1 MHAGTRYCKHVFPLA
16 AYLFVWIHPTSLCM
30 CVCLCLRYFP
40 KTSANYKLQ
49 IPSPFHELNLLCSPL
64 PQPKWL
70 LVCYCP
76 NPNDYSYATAPTQM
90 MTRMLLSQSKWLLV
104 YYCPNPNDYSY
115 ATVPTQMI
123 TRMLSLSLPLH
134 TCITHVYIRILHTCI
149 QTLLYYAR
157 ATLLCPLRNQFK
169 TSSISSKVM
178 ITNAIHN
185 GKHLIWSRL
194 WYIFYIYVHI
204 SSSDYR
210 SGWGVSR
217 PFIVPAPPAFSQIK
231 SNHRLAIVCGSSH
244 CPTNGIQA
252 TTWPSWPRRLFCQQ
266 RLETRLPK
274 GSTKVRR
281 QKNKRKSKANSR
293 RKWIICMVMNSRKR
307 FLMPWCS
314 RCCGDDKRLLQH
326 FESNHKLWR

>member
-1 MHAGTRYCKHVFPLA
+1 MITRML
-16 AYLFVWIHPTSLCM
+16 
-30 CVCLCLRYFP
+30 
-40 KTSANYKLQ
+40 
-49 IPSPFHELNLLCSPL
+49 L
-64 PQPKWL
+64 PQPKWW

-76 NPNDYSYATAPTQM
+76 NPNDYSYTTA
-90 MTRMLLSQSKWLLV
+90 
-104 YYCPNPNDYSY
+104 
-115 ATVPTQMI
+115 PTQMI
-123 TRMLSLSLPLH
+123 TRMLLSQPKWLLVCYLYPSLCIHASRTFIYEYCIHAFRHFYIMHAPRFYARSAINSKLLAYLPKLWLQ
-134 TCITHVYIRILHTCI
+134 TPSIMESILSDHVYD
-149 QTLLYYAR
+149 
-157 ATLLCPLRNQFK
+157 
-169 TSSISSKVM
+169 
-178 ITNAIHN
+178 
-185 GKHLIWSRL
+185 
-194 WYIFYIYVHI
+194 IYVHI

-252 TTWPSWPRRLFCQQ
+252 TTWPSWPQRLFCQQ